1 MIKYALSYRNIMPV
15 INPIKNNKKDTE
27 NKLKPL
33 KIGETVEGIIV
44 GVGRSSVFLDL
55 GIQGAGVIFGKEFN
69 DAKYKLEKLQKGDK
83 VSGKVIELENED
95 GYIELSASEASKEIM
110 SKDLQKKKEQGEIIK
125 VKIIGANKGGLLADI
140 GDLSGFLPVSQLS
153 PAHYPQ
159 IRNANQ
165 TKILQELQKF
175 IGQEFEVKIL
185 EFIPKDNKLVLSEK
199 AKESKNIENILKNY
213 KEGDIVEGA
222 ISKIVSF
229 GVFIKF
235 PVEVSETSE
244 QEAPKEIEGL
254 VHISELDWEMVD
266 NPGKLFQVG
275 QEIKAKIV
283 KIAQGRIS
291 LSIKALKQNP
301 WDETKTEYKKG
312 DKIKGEIV
320 KINPFGILVKLPSK
334 IQGLCHISEFDSKE
348 QMKEQMKISQM
359 YDFEI
364 LSIDAK
370 EHKILLKPIF
380 S

>member
-1 MIKYALSYRNIMPV
+1 MPV